1 MKRIFSVVGWALA
14 QQQCGIK
21 RSGWAKAQPT
31 KVIMLAVSLVFS
43 QLSFAQTSPVPMLE
57 SSANQIIQTLKQN
70 QASLKQN
77 HQIVYQAIERYLL
90 PNVDVNGMSRSV
102 LGRVAWNKAS
112 AAERKEFTQA
122 FTQLVIRTYA
132 SPLAE
137 YSGETVKFAP
147 FKDTENSRFTRVNS
161 IISRSNGQ
169 RIPLSYNLVAKQ
181 GQWKIY
187 DLSVEGV
194 SLLQSFR
201 SQFGQVLQNSSM
213 HDLIAQ
219 MRQNKKAV

>member
-1 MKRIFSVVGWALA
+1 MKGLNAI
-14 QQQCGIK
+14 I
-21 RSGWAKAQPT
+21 
-31 KVIMLAVSLVFS
+31 LAVSMLFTQVMW
-43 QLSFAQTSPVPMLE
+43 AQSSPVPMLE
-57 SSANQIIQTLKQN
+57 KAANQIIDTLKKN
-70 QASLKQN
+70 QASLKSN

-90 PNVDVNGMSRSV
+90 PNVDVLGMSRSV
-102 LGRVAWNKAS
+102 LGRQAWNKAS
-112 AAERKEFTQA
+112 AAEKTEFTQA

-137 YSGETVKFAP
+137 YSGETVAFLPLRVPA
-147 FKDTENSRFTRVNS
+147 DSRFTRVS
-161 IISRSNGQ
+161 TVISRSNGQ
-169 RIPLSYNLVAKQ
+169 HIPLSYNLVSKN

-213 HDLIAQ
+213 KGLIAQ
-219 MRQNKKAV
+219 MHQNKKAA

>member
-1 MKRIFSVVGWALA
+1 MKKHLSFLSILFISVLFSHV
-14 QQQCGIK
+14 
-21 RSGWAKAQPT
+21 
-31 KVIMLAVSLVFS
+31 
-43 QLSFAQTSPVPMLE
+43 SFAQSSPVSMLE
-57 SSANQIIQTLKQN
+57 LSANQIIQTLKQN

-77 HQIVYQAIERYLL
+77 HQIIYHAIERYLL
-90 PNVDVNGMSRSV
+90 PNVDVDGMSRSV
-102 LGRVAWNKAS
+102 LGRLAWNKATAS
-112 AAERKEFTQA
+112 EKKEFTQA

-132 SPLAE
+132 SPLAD

-147 FKDTENSRFTRVNS
+147 LKTVENTRFTRVNS

-169 RIPLSYNLVAKQ
+169 RIPLSYNLVLKQ

-219 MRQNKKAV
+219 MRQNKKAA